1 MFLSVWA
8 RCSATESTHSFDIIK
23 VKERIVLHETY
34 GVPHSVIRGQDYRPT
49 PRNYVR
55 KWRKCLNMP
64 NTILLAQPLCDS
76 RAACSVTVD
85 NDTRLQAYI
94 THFYQ
99 LHFTVLPLWRV
110 ITVWPTCSRDSMY
123 CMYTLLSF
131 IVGIVKELQKNKP
144 LSLQWGRCQHRVF
157 VSYHQTKFLSPRHAC
172 LPSVT
177 RVSYDWLVGSR
188 QNVDNLLAVLQKH
201 FNEMH

>member
-1 MFLSVWA
+1 MLHSCSRTSPTCLPTVCFIATALRPPGGRTRLVIIIIIIIIFYNKRLRSTFCTIEANYWQTRRIA
-8 RCSATESTHSFDIIK
+8 R
-23 VKERIVLHETY
+23 
-34 GVPHSVIRGQDYRPT
+34 
-49 PRNYVR
+49 
-55 KWRKCLNMP
+55 
-64 NTILLAQPLCDS
+64 PLCDS

-99 LHFTVLPLWRV
+99 LHFTVLPLWRI